1 MLQVLGAR
9 ILIRRLPP
17 PEQTRGGIYLLGRE
31 FPTIGRIVD
40 IGQGK
45 KLRGRPAHICPPR
58 VHLPE
63 VIWSVLHR
71 DDFIMFHR
79 DAIKQE
85 FVLENDHIMLSR
97 EHCLASYEGESM
109 KNFRPLGDRV
119 LVRRTDEVKQIG
131 SIHVPDQAVERPQ
144 RGIVVA
150 VGMGRFTDNGQYL
163 PCDVAVG
170 DRVIFGKFMGSEIK
184 LDGEEHLLVREDDIM
199 GIEHD

>member
-1 MLQVLGAR
+1 MLQALGAR

-40 IGQGK
+40 IGAGK
-45 KLRGRPAHICPPR
+45 KSRKGFLRI
-58 VHLPE
+58 HLPE
-63 VIWSVLHR
+63 IRWDVLHC

-85 FVLENDHIMLSR
+85 FVLENDHIILSR
-97 EHCLASYEGESM
+97 EHCLASYEGDSM

-131 SIHVPDQAVERPQ
+131 SIHLPDQSVERPQ

-163 PCDVAVG
+163 PCDVSVG
-170 DRVIFGKFMGSEIK
+170 DHVIFGKFMGSEIK